1 MSKLAT
7 LAIAL
12 VAVNLLLPVSRA
24 EESKVV
30 IGPRNL
36 DLSEG
41 AQELL
46 AGNAA
51 EGVKLTLRG
60 LAVAQGKR
68 EKEAALSNLCAGY
81 IMIGMLE
88 PALEYCNMLI
98 LSNERPY
105 SFLAHDVLSIS
116 PTASVLDA
124 IKLMGEKGIGAL
136 IVLDGD
142 ALAGIVTERDYA
154 RKVILKGRGSHETPV
169 KDIMS
174 ADVLTTSADQTV
186 DSCMNMMTDRRIRH
200 LPVVDGDK
208 VTGMVSI
215 GDLVKAII
223 ADQKEAIEQ
232 LEHYITG

>member
-1 MSKLAT
+1 MYVRIT
-7 LAIAL
+7 F
-12 VAVNLLLPVSRA
+12 PVFA
-24 EESKVV
+24 N
-30 IGPRNL
+30 IG
-36 DLSEG
+36 EKG
-41 AQELL
+41 L
-46 AGNAA
+46 AGQRACQAIKIREANMKL
-51 EGVKLTLRG
+51 VKHLLDSKG
-60 LAVAQGKR
+60 
-68 EKEAALSNLCAGY
+68 
-81 IMIGMLE
+81 
-88 PALEYCNMLI
+88 
-98 LSNERPY
+98 
-105 SFLAHDVLSIS
+105 HDVLSIA

-124 IKLMGEKGIGAL
+124 IKLMAEKGIGAL
-136 IVLDGD
+136 IVLDGE

-154 RKVILKGRGSHETPV
+154 RKVILKGRSSHETPV